1 MISMITM
8 TSTISIK
15 PPIPT
20 TRPIISESSGAVVVI
35 VGVGLLVVGLL
46 VTTVV
51 TTGIVGTG
59 TICGIEDE
67 DAVALDAV
75 DVSFVDVDSAAKSFE
90 IIHTHT
96 HIHTDINGKLHC
108 ESKNMPL

>member
-8 TSTISIK
+8 TSAISIK
-15 PPIPT
+15 PPIPI

-51 TTGIVGTG
+51 TTG
-59 TICGIEDE
+59 TIDGLEDE

>member
-35 VGVGLLVVGLL
+35 VGVGLLV
-46 VTTVV
+46 
-51 TTGIVGTG
+51 G
-59 TICGIEDE
+59 TIGGLEDE

-90 IIHTHT
+90 IIQTHT

>member
-46 VTTVV
+46 VTTIV
-51 TTGIVGTG
+51 TTGSIGL
-59 TICGIEDE
+59 EDE

-96 HIHTDINGKLHC
+96 HMHTDINGKLHC

>member
-51 TTGIVGTG
+51 TIG
-59 TICGIEDE
+59 CLEDE